1 MIAVA
6 SKLLQLFVGFA
17 VVPFTDIKGNLVV
30 SKRTSMEEMGGR
42 RKRTSLK
49 KKAMGNN
56 GRNNGE
62 METLLADTSR
72 FLERIRTSLSEVFI
86 LEINNSLFIVQGAS
100 QGGGGA
106 CLQAGGLC
114 QQQLQAGFALL

>member
-1 MIAVA
+1 M
-6 SKLLQLFVGFA
+6 
-17 VVPFTDIKGNLVV
+17 VPFTDIKGNLVV
-30 SKRTSMEEMGGR
+30 SKRTSMEDTGGR

-72 FLERIRTSLSEVFI
+72 FLERIRTNLSEVLI
-86 LEINNSLFIVQGAS
+86 LEIKKSLSIVPGAS
-100 QGGGGA
+100 QGGGGTCFEA
-106 CLQAGGLC
+106 RGLC
-114 QQQLQAGFALL
+114 QQQLQGGIALL

>member
-6 SKLLQLFVGFA
+6 SKVLQLFVGFA
-17 VVPFTDIKGNLVV
+17 VVPFTDIKSNLVV
-30 SKRTSMEEMGGR
+30 SKRASMEEMGGR

-56 GRNNGE
+56 NRNNGE

-72 FLERIRTSLSEVFI
+72 FLERIRTSLSEVLI
-86 LEINNSLFIVQGAS
+86 
-100 QGGGGA
+100 
-106 CLQAGGLC
+106 
-114 QQQLQAGFALL
+114 ALTQRANTLR

>member
-1 MIAVA
+1 
-6 SKLLQLFVGFA
+6 
-17 VVPFTDIKGNLVV
+17 
-30 SKRTSMEEMGGR
+30 MEEMGGR

-72 FLERIRTSLSEVFI
+72 FLERIRTSLSEVLI
-86 LEINNSLFIVQGAS
+86 LEIKKSLISIVQGGS
-100 QGGGGA
+100 QGGGGT
-106 CLQAGGLC
+106 CLEAGGLC
-114 QQQLQAGFALL
+114 QQQLQGGFALL

>member
-1 MIAVA
+1 
-6 SKLLQLFVGFA
+6 
-17 VVPFTDIKGNLVV
+17 
-30 SKRTSMEEMGGR
+30 MEEMGGR

-62 METLLADTSR
+62 MESLLADTSR
-72 FLERIRTSLSEVFI
+72 FLERIRTSLSEVLI
-86 LEINNSLFIVQGAS
+86 LEINNSLSIVQGAS

-106 CLQAGGLC
+106 CLEAGSLC
-114 QQQLQAGFALL
+114 QQQLQGGFALL

>member
-1 MIAVA
+1 
-6 SKLLQLFVGFA
+6 
-17 VVPFTDIKGNLVV
+17 
-30 SKRTSMEEMGGR
+30 MEDTGGR

-49 KKAMGNN
+49 KKAVG
-56 GRNNGE
+56 NNGE

-72 FLERIRTSLSEVFI
+72 FLERIRTNLSEVLI
-86 LEINNSLFIVQGAS
+86 LEIKKSLFIVQGAS

-114 QQQLQAGFALL
+114 QQQLQAGFDLL

>member
-1 MIAVA
+1 
-6 SKLLQLFVGFA
+6 
-17 VVPFTDIKGNLVV
+17 
-30 SKRTSMEEMGGR
+30 MEEMGGR

-72 FLERIRTSLSEVFI
+72 FLERIRTSLSEVLI
-86 LEINNSLFIVQGAS
+86 LEIKK
-100 QGGGGA
+100 
-106 CLQAGGLC
+106 
-114 QQQLQAGFALL
+114 